1 MHPLRFNSTNSHY
14 PIRKNRRVPTRQTC
28 IIFTEGETEEGYFK
42 KFKTRCKTV
51 KGGSMLKIVEEAIVQ
66 KKNLMRNYDQYWL
79 VVDKDRTSPEHF
91 IFAIQMAE
99 MNGIQVAF
107 SCDSFEIWWLF
118 HFSIINS
125 RVNPIDYEEKIKK
138 YVHDY
143 SYRDKGI
150 LQGANMW
157 LALHSRLD
165 SAISNARKAHSQC
178 KTTNEA
184 YYQSVTTVYQ
194 LADFLN
200 KQRPF

>member
-1 MHPLRFNSTNSHY
+1 
-14 PIRKNRRVPTRQTC
+14 
-28 IIFTEGETEEGYFK
+28 
-42 KFKTRCKTV
+42 
-51 KGGSMLKIVEEAIVQ
+51 MLKIVEEAIVQ

-91 IFAIQMAE
+91 MFAIQMAE

-118 HFSIINS
+118 HFSTINS
-125 RVNPIDYEEKIKK
+125 RVNPMDYEGTIKK

-143 SYRDKGI
+143 SFRDKGI
-150 LQGANMW
+150 LQGAKMW

-194 LADFLN
+194 LVDFLN